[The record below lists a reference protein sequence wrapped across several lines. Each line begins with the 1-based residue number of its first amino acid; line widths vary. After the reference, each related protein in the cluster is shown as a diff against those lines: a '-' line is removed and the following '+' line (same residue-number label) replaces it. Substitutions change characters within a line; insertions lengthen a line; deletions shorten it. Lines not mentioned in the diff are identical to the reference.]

1 MCLQNIPGSSNGEN
15 SIVIKCMFFD
25 LPKWS
30 SGLARWAHTARRIGS
45 TGREFNLG
53 KEREEREKEL
63 ELDIL
68 LKVQEVL

>member
-1 MCLQNIPGSSNGEN
+1 
-15 SIVIKCMFFD
+15 MFFD